1 MSSKKNRLIAGLL
14 SLVLALTMAA
24 CGDDDPSDTPDVTET
39 TEPVGS

>member
-1 MSSKKNRLIAGLL
+1 MSLKNRAMAGLL
-14 SLVLALTMAA
+14 ALVVAVTLAA

>member
-1 MSSKKNRLIAGLL
+1 MSMKNRVTAGVLA
-14 SLVLALTMAA
+14 LVLAVTLVA